1 MPQSKPHHPGC
12 TRPSRREF
20 LASSV
25 AGLAAGAVAPAVH
38 AGAGDATIRVGLVG
52 CGGRGTGAVIQA
64 AAADPAVRI
73 VALGDM
79 FPDQLDSCAH
89 ILARDAATQFAYPS
103 TARFIGV
110 DAYRRVLDA
119 DIDAVVIAAPP
130 HLRPLHVEAAVAAG
144 VHVFCEAPAA
154 VAVAGVSRLAEA
166 LAAAR
171 AAGLVVASGLHS
183 RRDAALAALVADVQA
198 GGIGR
203 PVSVDVHATWRGPW
217 RVAAQPAWTAAEER
231 LRNWASHRALSGGH
245 FVERHVHAIDR
256 ALWVLGDRAP
266 AVAEPLSG
274 AGDDDVAVRYG
285 FEDGAQLCASSIRVA
300 SGPDAMREAVV
311 GSRGV
316 RDLELPADGRRFQ
329 ATMDAFVRA
338 VRRESPID
346 DGDIL
351 VRASLVTLMGR
362 LAATRGRAIGWDEM
376 LAATPLPAQFAMSA
390 KV

>member
-1 MPQSKPHHPGC
+1 MPPSNSHHPDC
-12 TRPSRREF
+12 RRPSRREF
-20 LASSV
+20 LASSA
-25 AGLAAGAVAPAVH
+25 AGLAAGAVAPAMH
-38 AGAGDATIRVGLVG
+38 ASAGAATIRVGLLG
-52 CGGRGTGAVIQA
+52 CGGRGTGAALQA

-73 VALGDM
+73 AALGDM
-79 FPDQLDSCAH
+79 FPDQLDSSAH
-89 ILARDAATQFAYPS
+89 ILARDANAQFACPP
-103 TARFIGV
+103 TARFIGI

-119 DIDAVVIAAPP
+119 GVDAIVIAAPP

-154 VAVAGVSRLAEA
+154 VDVAGVSRLAHA
-166 LAAAR
+166 LATAR
-171 AAGLVVASGLHS
+171 AAGLAVASGLHS
-183 RRDAALAALVADVQA
+183 RRDASMAALAADVQA
-198 GGIGR
+198 GAIGR
-203 PVSVDVHATWRGPW
+203 PMSVDVHATWRGPW
-217 RVAAQPAWTAAEER
+217 SVAAQPAWTPAEER
-231 LRNWASHRALSGGH
+231 LRNWASHSVFSGGH

-274 AGDDDVAVRYG
+274 AGGDDVAVRYG
-285 FEDGAQLCASSIRVA
+285 FEDGAHLRASSVRVA

-316 RDLELPADGRRFQ
+316 RDLELPSDGRRFQ

-338 VRRESPID
+338 VRRESLVD

-362 LAATRGRAIGWDEM
+362 LAAVRGRDVGWDEM